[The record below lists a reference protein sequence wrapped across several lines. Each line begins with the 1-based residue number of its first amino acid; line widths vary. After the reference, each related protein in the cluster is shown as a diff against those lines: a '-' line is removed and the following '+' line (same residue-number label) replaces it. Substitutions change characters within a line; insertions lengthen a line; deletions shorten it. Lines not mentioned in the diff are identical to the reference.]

1 MKVTLVGGGVSR
13 ESGISQHTER
23 LVAGLSDV
31 GCAVQHHGW
40 HNAGP
45 HRLTRARRGPARPRG
60 LGLVWWDPFSWIR
73 VGLRARQADRVG
85 LVWFTPLQAP
95 ALAVV
100 GWIVGWR
107 RVFAVVHNGRPH
119 EHVPMG
125 DVLTRL
131 ALRRC
136 ALLVVHVE
144 AVVADLRDARI
155 MAPVVQV
162 PLPSQIDLVASP
174 LPEGPLRL
182 LHLGEVH
189 RRYKGTDVLLEALA
203 HLRSQEIDASLTIAG
218 RISGETDVRA
228 MVAALRLE
236 TVVHLIDGWVP
247 DDQFP
252 ALLAAHHLVVLP
264 YRSATTSGI
273 VPVARSAGRPVVA
286 TRVGGL
292 TEMVS
297 DGVDGILCDPGD
309 PFALAQAIERA
320 WEQRHRLAQGTS
332 QSSAPCWADV
342 ARSVRSALNA
352 MPTTPSAGSS
362 LRTPAP
368 HARDGA

>member
-1 MKVTLVGGGVSR
+1 MKVALVGGGVSH

-23 LVAGLSDV
+23 LVESLSGI
-31 GCAVQHHGW
+31 GCAVQHHAW

-45 HRLTRARRGPARPRG
+45 RRLTRAERGAARPGR
-60 LGLVWWDPFSWIR
+60 LGLVWWDPISWIR

-100 GWIVGWR
+100 GWIVGWQ

-119 EHVPMG
+119 EHVPMS

-136 ALLVVHVE
+136 VLLVVHVE
-144 AVVADLRDARI
+144 AVVAALRDARI

-162 PLPSQIDLVASP
+162 PLPSQIELVASP

-189 RRYKGTDVLLEALA
+189 RRYKGTDVLLAALA
-203 HLRSQEIDASLTIAG
+203 HLRSQGIDAALTIAG

-228 MVAALRLE
+228 MVTALRLE
-236 TVVHLIDGWVP
+236 TVVQLVDGWLP
-247 DDQFP
+247 DDQLA
-252 ALLAAHHLVVLP
+252 ALLASHHLVMLP

-292 TEMVS
+292 TEMVA
-297 DGVDGILCDPGD
+297 DGVDGILCDPDD
-309 PFALAQAIERA
+309 PVALAQAIERA
-320 WEQRHRLAQGTS
+320 WAQRHRLAHGTS
-332 QSSAPCWADV
+332 PSDAPSWADV
-342 ARSVRSALNA
+342 AHTVRSALTA
-352 MPTTPSAGSS
+352 LPTTPDDGSS
-362 LRTPAP
+362 LHPPAP
-368 HARDGA
+368 HPRGGA